1 MRGGDVWVSSPDGTR
16 QVQLTHDGG
25 YSYQSQADNGDVIAL
40 RGRRLRLI
48 GRDGA
53 IKADFSTPVSGER
66 TDNTSS
72 YFIGP
77 FKPDISPDGTKRSPT
92 STATSRSP
100 TTPAASPRA
109 RRTAAVRQSTGIGYT
124 HSDRLTGWDEP
135 GLGRQSGWTD
145 PSWIGDN
152 TVLISDKSVQ
162 FNLDAMIDHPGD
174 GNQTIQ
180 GWFLDENVWYVR
192 DGEVARSGDKV
203 AFVTTRPKGPNE
215 DLDTDDQVTL
225 YKMNGPAP
233 ALPTPCYSYGNP
245 AGVYNSP
252 SFSPN
257 GAKIAFEDT
266 GNQNTPH
273 RILAGNVPNMA
284 TACSLPSAG
293 ASQILNDARQPDW
306 GPANVPDPP
315 HVDQPV
321 VTTGAASAISA
332 TGAKVDG
339 TVDPEGARRRT
350 ASSTARRPRTAPPR
364 PTRTP
369 APARIR
375 STPRRTCPA

>member
-1 MRGGDVWVSSPDGTR
+1 M
-16 QVQLTHDGG
+16 
-25 YSYQSQADNGDVIAL
+25 
-40 RGRRLRLI
+40 
-48 GRDGA
+48 
-53 IKADFSTPVSGER
+53 
-66 TDNTSS
+66 
-72 YFIGP
+72 
-77 FKPDISPDGTKRSPT
+77 
-92 STATSRSP
+92 
-100 TTPAASPRA
+100 
-109 RRTAAVRQSTGIGYT
+109 RQSTGIGYT

-339 TVDPEGARRRT
+339 TVDPEGALTAYRFEYGKTTAYGSTTPDQDAGSGQDPVDASANLSGLTPGTVYHYRVVATNAAGTTRGPDKTFTTTRALKPDAATAGAINITASAATIKGTINPKGSPTTWRFQYGLTDAYGTATRRRT
-350 ASSTARRPRTAPPR
+350 AARARRTSP
-364 PTRTP
+364 
-369 APARIR
+369 
-375 STPRRTCPA
+375 